1 MSRPPTPRFKA
12 YRAPQSESGKQL
24 VFGSF
29 FEKSIRR
36 KATDYER
43 VSWQREATEFKRP
56 SQGLQVAAFDGV
68 LSPKTTFYEPRTL
81 EDSKF

>member
-12 YRAPQSESGKQL
+12 YRAPQSETGKQL

-43 VSWQREATEFKRP
+43 VSWQREATEFERP
-56 SQGLQVAAFDGV
+56 S
-68 LSPKTTFYEPRTL
+68 
-81 EDSKF
+81 